1 MRTYS
6 ELITIPTFLGRYEYL
21 KIGGRVGEETF
32 GYDRWLNQQFYQSPE
47 WRMFRNEIIIRDLG
61 RDLAMEGWDINDR
74 IYIHHLNPIT
84 KNDII
89 ERNLFVLMNPEN
101 SICCSFST
109 HNAIHYGDETL
120 LPIQMVV
127 ERTPYDTCPWR
138 VS

>member
-1 MRTYS
+1 M
-6 ELITIPTFLGRYEYL
+6 TIPTFLGRYEYL

-47 WRMFRNEIIIRDLG
+47 WKAFRNQIIIRDLA
-61 RDLAMEGWDINDR
+61 RDLGMEGWEINDR

-84 KNDII
+84 KEDII
-89 ERNLFVLMNPEN
+89 ERNLYVLLNPEN
-101 SICCSFST
+101 SICCSFAT
-109 HNAIHYGDETL
+109 HNAIHYGDASL
-120 LPIQMVV
+120 LPTQMVI

>member
-6 ELITIPTFLGRYEYL
+6 ELMTIPTFLGRYEYL

-32 GYDRWLNQQFYQSPE
+32 GYDRWLNQQFYQSYE
-47 WRMFRNEIIIRDLG
+47 WKQIRNMVIIRDLG
-61 RDLAMEGWDINDR
+61 RDLAMEGWEISSKL
-74 IYIHHLNPIT
+74 YIHHMNPVSKDDIVNRTDILLNPEFLIT
-84 KNDII
+84 
-89 ERNLFVLMNPEN
+89 
-101 SICCSFST
+101 CSFET
-109 HNAIHYGDETL
+109 HNAIHYGDERL

>member
-6 ELITIPTFLGRYEYL
+6 ELMTIPTFLGRYEYL

-32 GYDRWLNQQFYQSPE
+32 GYDRWLNQQFYQSYE
-47 WRMFRNEIIIRDLG
+47 WKHIRDMVIIRDLG
-61 RDLAMEGWDINDR
+61 RDLAMEGWEINSKLYVHHMNPVSKDDIVNRTD
-74 IYIHHLNPIT
+74 ILLNPEFLIT
-84 KNDII
+84 
-89 ERNLFVLMNPEN
+89 
-101 SICCSFST
+101 CSFET
-109 HNAIHYGDETL
+109 HNAIHYGDERL

>member
-6 ELITIPTFLGRYEYL
+6 ELMTIQTFLGRYEYL

-32 GYDRWLNQQFYQSPE
+32 GYDRWLNQQFYQSYE
-47 WRMFRNEIIIRDLG
+47 WKQIRNMVIIRDLG
-61 RDLAMEGWDINDR
+61 RDLAMEGWEINSKL
-74 IYIHHLNPIT
+74 YIHHMNPVSKDDIVNRTDILLNPEFLIT
-84 KNDII
+84 
-89 ERNLFVLMNPEN
+89 
-101 SICCSFST
+101 CSFET
-109 HNAIHYGDETL
+109 HNAIHYGDERL

>member
-6 ELITIPTFLGRYEYL
+6 ELMTIPTFLGRYEYL

-32 GYDRWLNQQFYQSPE
+32 GYDRWLNQQFYQSYE
-47 WRMFRNEIIIRDLG
+47 WKQIRNMVIIRDLG
-61 RDLAMEGWDINDR
+61 RDLAMEGWEINSKL
-74 IYIHHLNPIT
+74 YIHHMNPVSKDDIVNRTDILLNPEFLIT
-84 KNDII
+84 
-89 ERNLFVLMNPEN
+89 
-101 SICCSFST
+101 CSFET
-109 HNAIHYGDETL
+109 HNAIHYGDERL

>member
-6 ELITIPTFLGRYEYL
+6 ELMAIPTFLGRYEYL

-32 GYDRWLNQQFYQSPE
+32 GYDRWLNQQFYQSYE
-47 WRMFRNEIIIRDLG
+47 WKQIRNMVIIRDLG
-61 RDLAMEGWDINDR
+61 RDLAMEGWEINSKL
-74 IYIHHLNPIT
+74 YIHHMNPVS
-84 KNDII
+84 KNDIVNRTDI
-89 ERNLFVLMNPEN
+89 LLNPEFL
-101 SICCSFST
+101 ITCSFET

-120 LPIQMVV
+120 LPIQMVA